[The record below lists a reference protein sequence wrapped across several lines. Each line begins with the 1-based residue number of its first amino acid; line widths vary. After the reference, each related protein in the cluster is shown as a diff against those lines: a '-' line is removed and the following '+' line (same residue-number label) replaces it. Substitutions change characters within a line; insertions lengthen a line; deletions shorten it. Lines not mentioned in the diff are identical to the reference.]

1 MGILDK
7 ILSPTGLGA
16 KALFVLG
23 LLLGASV
30 FAIVL
35 MSVYVVNHVT
45 TPPRLNADIPPDT
58 FFRPTIVEFSTPSGS
73 REGWFFPG
81 LKGAPTII
89 VCHGYGSGRADF
101 LTMVSALQEHQY
113 NAFIFDFAG
122 HGKSS
127 GRTSFGAGETKEV
140 LAAINE
146 LANRD
151 DVDKDRFGIWGV
163 DLGGYAAL
171 SAAAGDKRI
180 QAVAVESVFDSPNQM
195 LNLQLE
201 RSGLTRVPLLSRFS
215 GWIFT
220 VMNFSSRKDAPLTEK
235 VKSLAGIPK
244 LFIQTRAN
252 PQISE
257 VNRQLFISATE
268 PKEQSILAK
277 PTYAAMQ
284 AEEKKEYE
292 NSLVVFFLAHLPIGG
307 KPASQ
312 PPR

>member
-7 ILSPTGLGA
+7 ILSPTGIGA

-35 MSVYVVNHVT
+35 MSVYVVYHVT
-45 TPPRLNADIPPDT
+45 TPPRLGADIPPDA

-122 HGKSS
+122 HGKSA
-127 GRTSFGAGETKEV
+127 GRTSFGGGETKEV

-151 DVDKDRFGIWGV
+151 DLDKDRFGVWGV

-171 SAAAGDKRI
+171 SAAAGDKRV
-180 QAVAVESVFDSPNQM
+180 QAVVVESVFDSPNQM
-195 LNLQLE
+195 LNLQL
-201 RSGLTRVPLLSRFS
+201 
-215 GWIFT
+215 
-220 VMNFSSRKDAPLTEK
+220 
-235 VKSLAGIPK
+235 
-244 LFIQTRAN
+244 
-252 PQISE
+252 
-257 VNRQLFISATE
+257 
-268 PKEQSILAK
+268 
-277 PTYAAMQ
+277 
-284 AEEKKEYE
+284 
-292 NSLVVFFLAHLPIGG
+292 
-307 KPASQ
+307 
-312 PPR
+312 